1 MAGVALNIVV
11 LGFTGLLSLPAL
23 TNFFAVPTPEKIT
36 VNIGIGALNSSAP
49 LPSGLSKQPKM
60 NPSICGHDDCTL
72 DFAGLS
78 TAHSWRAHLH
88 FLLTIGFVRL

>member
-1 MAGVALNIVV
+1 MAGVAFNIVI

-49 LPSGLSKQPKM
+49 LPSGLSKQPMM
-60 NPSICGHDDCTL
+60 NSRLCGHDDCIL
-72 DFAGLS
+72 DFARPSIALS
-78 TAHSWRAHLH
+78 WKAHLH
-88 FLLTIGFVRL
+88 FLLTIGFARL